1 MKTLAILAVA
11 VSVAVAF
18 PGGARAGAILPTLT
32 IDASSSVPGGDV
44 LHLTPTLVSPGGGVF
59 LAHVEAT
66 TSSYSLVMDLQLH
79 ADPSISGSFSLTNLS
94 GSTQTFT
101 VGASMSTAPF
111 GGPTT
116 YSGSYGDATFTDT
129 SGNGDVTLSSAVFYQ
144 ALIDA
149 AIVAQRGSFTQ
160 NAFGGSGISGTI
172 SQEAFGPTGGGPG
185 GSSIA
190 IKFPGFSLTAG
201 DKVETPFTFSVV
213 PEPGTTSLL
222 AGIGAIFLARALRSR
237 SV

>member
-1 MKTLAILAVA
+1 MKTLAVLAVV
-11 VSVAVAF
+11 VSVAVAL
-18 PGGARAGAILPTLT
+18 PSGARAGAILPTLT
-32 IDASSSVPGGDV
+32 IDASSSVPSGDP
-44 LHLTPTLVSPGGGVF
+44 LHLTPTLVSAGGGAF

-79 ADPSISGSFSLTNLS
+79 ADPSISGSFTLTNLS

-116 YSGSYGDATFTDT
+116 SSGSFGDATYTDANS
-129 SGNGDVTLSSAVFYQ
+129 SGSVTLSTAVFYQ

-149 AIVAQRGSFTQ
+149 ALVGQLGSFTQ
-160 NAFGGSGISGTI
+160 TASGGSGIFGTI
-172 SQEAFGPTGGGPG
+172 SQQTFGPTGGGPG

-190 IKFPGFSLTAG
+190 VKFPGFSLTAG
-201 DKVETPFTFSVV
+201 DKVETPFAFSVV
-213 PEPGTTSLL
+213 PEPGIASLF
-222 AGIGAIFLARALRSR
+222 AGMAAIFLARALRTR